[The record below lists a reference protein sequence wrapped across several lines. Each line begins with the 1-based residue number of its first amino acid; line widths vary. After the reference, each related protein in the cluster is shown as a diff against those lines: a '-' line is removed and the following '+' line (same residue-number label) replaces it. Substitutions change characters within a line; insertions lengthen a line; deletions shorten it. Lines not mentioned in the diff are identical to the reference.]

1 MEFLFTFLE
10 GLASFIS
17 PCVLPLLPVYAMYF
31 ASGEASRRVVMFRAL
46 AFVLGYSAVFVSLGV
61 FAGVLGGFLTSH
73 RSLVRIV
80 CGASM
85 CLFAL
90 SALGLFRLPEFV
102 SVSARKIDGFFSAF
116 SFGAIYSLCIMPCA
130 GAYLGAA
137 LLTAAAQG
145 GAVKGATLLALY
157 SVGLG
162 VPFFFTAVFLSEL
175 KSALNFI
182 KKRTLIINR
191 VCGVALLITG
201 IVYASGL
208 MERKGNDIKDVKTQ
222 TEEKEMKM
230 NAAINI
236 TSANFDEEVLSSK
249 IPVVID
255 FWAEWCGPCVM
266 LSKEIEALAA
276 EKAGVIK
283 VCKVNVDEAPDLA
296 ARYQITS
303 IPAVFLIRNGAT
315 VAKSIGY
322 KSKAELAATLGL

>member
-10 GLASFIS
+10 GLASFVS

-31 ASGEASRRVVMFRAL
+31 ASGEASRRVIMIRAL

-61 FAGVLGGFLTSH
+61 FAGVLGGFLASH
-73 RSLVRIV
+73 RTLVRVV

-85 CLFAL
+85 CVFAL
-90 SALGLFRLPEFV
+90 SALGLFKLPGFM

-145 GAVKGATLLALY
+145 GALKGASLLAFY
-157 SVGLG
+157 CIGLG
-162 VPFFFTAVFLSEL
+162 VPFFLTAVFINEL
-175 KSALNFI
+175 KGALNFI

-191 VCGVALLITG
+191 VCGVALLVTG
-201 IVYASGL
+201 VVYAFGFL
-208 MERKGNDIKDVKTQ
+208 ERNNDTKTEVKEAT
-222 TEEKEMKM
+222 MS
-230 NAAINI
+230 AIINI
-236 TSANFDEEVLSSK
+236 TNANFDEEVISSK

-255 FWAEWCGPCVM
+255 FWAEWCGPCMM

-283 VCKVNVDEAPDLA
+283 VCKVNVDESPDLA
-296 ARYQITS
+296 ARFQITS

-322 KSKAELAATLGL
+322 KSKAELAASLGL